1 MVRKKSDSFAN
12 IFLEILACIVHNIHG
27 NVIAVNRCCNPCKT
41 CILVSAHNDLANGW
55 STYSRFVFIILRG
68 FPSKLFY
75 SKFGNC
81 SIFSK
86 LDQIIH
92 FFFSI
97 TVFFHGHWPFIG
109 QQGKGGGPSF
119 IPIYHFHPLTNIQTF
134 ICNFTREMTITYF

>member
-92 FFFSI
+92 FFF
-97 TVFFHGHWPFIG
+97 FYHGFLSRTLTIHRTAGEGRGTIFYSNLPL
-109 QQGKGGGPSF
+109 PSAHEHSD
-119 IPIYHFHPLTNIQTF
+119 IYLQLYT
-134 ICNFTREMTITYF
+134 

>member
-92 FFFSI
+92 FFFFLSRFSFTDTDHSQDSRGREGDHLLFQSTTSI
-97 TVFFHGHWPFIG
+97 R
-109 QQGKGGGPSF
+109 SR
-119 IPIYHFHPLTNIQTF
+119 TF
-134 ICNFTREMTITYF
+134 RHLFATLHVR